1 MRKRI
6 LAIMAALL
14 LLPVLLFPAAA
25 QDLIP
30 VGQTVGLALRLD
42 GVYVVRFD
50 ADAAPAREAG
60 LKVGDR
66 IVSVDGAELDSAET
80 LRSRIAAG
88 HGADLI
94 LRVRRGEKDMSFTV
108 RPVSTETGW
117 RLGVYV
123 QDRIEGL
130 GTVTFYDPQTGA
142 FGALGHGVS
151 GGGERTLEIL
161 GGTATRTEV
170 VSVRR
175 GEAGRPGE
183 LRGAVDTGE
192 ALGRVEE
199 NSDCGVFGHAEAVWD
214 GVAVPAAE
222 PGEVTTGPAELLC
235 NVSGSEIRRC
245 AVEIEALSFAGEE
258 GRDLRLRVTD
268 PELLAATGGIVQ
280 GMSGSPILQNG
291 RLIGAVTHVLIGDP
305 TRGYGIFIGHMLE
318 VCG

>member
-1 MRKRI
+1 MRKRMI
-6 LAIMAALL
+6 AMLAALL
-14 LLPVLLFPAAA
+14 LLPVLLLPAAA

-50 ADAAPAREAG
+50 SQSGTAPAQDAG

-66 IVSVDGAELDSAET
+66 IVAVDGAELESADA
-80 LRSRIAAG
+80 LRSLVAAG

-108 RPVSTETGW
+108 RPVSTQSGW

-130 GTVTFYDPQTGA
+130 GTVTFYDPGTGV

-151 GGGERTLEIL
+151 GGLQIL
-161 GGTATRTEV
+161 DGAATQTAV
-170 VSVRR
+170 LSVRR
-175 GEAGRPGE
+175 GEAGQPGE
-183 LRGAVDTGE
+183 LRGLVGAGE
-192 ALGRVEE
+192 RLGRVEK
-199 NSDCGVFGHAEAVWD
+199 NTDRGVFGHAEQAWE
-214 GVAVPAAE
+214 GAAIPAAE
-222 PGEVTTGPAELLC
+222 RSEITTGPAELLC
-235 NVSGSEIRRC
+235 NVEGTEIRRC
-245 AVEIEALSFAGEE
+245 AVEIEALTFADE
-258 GRDLRLRVTD
+258 GCRDLRLRVTD
-268 PELLAATGGIVQ
+268 PELLARTGGIVQ

-291 RLIGAVTHVLIGDP
+291 RLVGAVTHVLIGDP

>member
-175 GEAGRPGE
+175 GEAGCPGE

-245 AVEIEALSFAGEE
+245 AVEE

-291 RLIGAVTHVLIGDP
+291 RLVGAVTHVLIGDP